1 MKYVKTLL
9 DLRIAPDIDSIPH
22 GTVKLVQ
29 GEVTSREAD
38 GKIDYA
44 IFVNDEYLGSLE
56 ATTEQEA
63 VLAGLV
69 KMRDLLILLS
79 DAHE

>member
-1 MKYVKTLL
+1 MQHVKTPL
-9 DLRIAPDIDSIPH
+9 DLRIASDIDGIPH
-22 GTVKLVQ
+22 GIVKLVE
-29 GEVTSREAD
+29 GEVTSGEAD

-56 ATTEQEA
+56 ASIEQEA

-79 DAHE
+79 EAKR

>member
-1 MKYVKTLL
+1 MQHVKTPL
-9 DLRIAPDIDSIPH
+9 DLRIASDIDGIPH
-22 GTVKLVQ
+22 GIVKLVE
-29 GEVTSREAD
+29 GEVTSGEAD

-56 ATTEQEA
+56 ASTEQEA

-79 DAHE
+79 EAKR

>member
-1 MKYVKTLL
+1 MQHVKTLL
-9 DLRIAPDIDSIPH
+9 DLRIVPDIKGIPH

-29 GEVTSREAD
+29 GEVDSGEAD

-56 ATTEQEA
+56 ASTEQEA
-63 VLAGLV
+63 VLAGLM
-69 KMRDLLILLS
+69 KMRDLLLLSS

>member
-1 MKYVKTLL
+1 MQHVKTLL
-9 DLRIAPDIDSIPH
+9 DLRIAPDIDGIPH
-22 GTVKLVQ
+22 GTVKLVE
-29 GEVTSREAD
+29 GEVTSGEAD

-56 ATTEQEA
+56 ASTEQEA

-69 KMRDLLILLS
+69 KMRDLLALLS
-79 DAHE
+79 DAYE